1 MTNRKLRIVF
11 AGGGTGGHLFPA
23 LAIADKIK
31 QLKPDAEITF
41 VGTKDKIEARVVP
54 QRGYNFA
61 PIWISGFRRKFTFN
75 NLLFPIK
82 VVVAIAQSFFLMKKV
97 KPDVVIGTGGY
108 VCGPPLY
115 VATKMKIPTL
125 IQEQNSYPGA
135 TTRKLA
141 AYVNEVHISFESSR
155 QHLRRSDNIKL
166 SGNPTNAKLGT
177 VTREE
182 GAKHFSFN
190 PNTKTL
196 LVFGGSLGAT
206 SINME
211 MDRILPELL
220 KAGAQVIWQTGKI
233 DFERINKGMQAKLDV
248 EEKRRVRIYEFIEQ
262 MEFAYAASDVAVCRA
277 GASTIAELA
286 VVGLPSVLVPY
297 PFAAADH
304 QTENARAMV
313 EQGAAVM
320 IKDGDLNAQLLSTV
334 KELLADEPRLAKMSE
349 QARSLGKPDAAA
361 TIAQAALE
369 LAKV

>member
-1 MTNRKLRIVF
+1 MTRVLF

-23 LAIADKIK
+23 LAIADEIK
-31 QLKPDAEITF
+31 RQVPDAAITF

-54 QRGYNFA
+54 QRGYSFA
-61 PIWISGFRRKFTFN
+61 PIWISGFRRKFTLN
-75 NLLFPIK
+75 NLLFPAK
-82 VVVAIAQSFFLMKKV
+82 VVVAIMQSFFLMKKV

-141 AYVNEVHISFESSR
+141 AYVNEVHISFEATR
-155 QHLRRSDNIKL
+155 QYLRRSDNVRL

-182 GAKHFSFN
+182 GAKLFNLN
-190 PNTKTL
+190 PNTKTIL
-196 LVFGGSLGAT
+196 AFGGSLGAA
-206 SINME
+206 SINRE
-211 MDRILPELL
+211 IERILPELL
-220 KAGAQVIWQTGKI
+220 KAGLQIIWQTGKI
-233 DFERINKGMQAKLDV
+233 DFERINTKMQHKLSVD
-248 EEKRRVRIYEFIEQ
+248 EKKQVRVHEFIEQ
-262 MEFAYAASDVAVCRA
+262 MQFAYAASDVAVCRA
-277 GASTIAELA
+277 GASTLAELA

-304 QTENARAMV
+304 QTENARSMV
-313 EQGAAVM
+313 DQGAAVM
-320 IKDGDLNAQLLSTV
+320 IKDGELSKQLLSTV
-334 KELLADEPRLAKMSE
+334 NELLADETRLAKMAAE
-349 QARSLGKPDAAA
+349 ARTLGKPDAAA
-361 TIAQAALE
+361 TIAQAALK